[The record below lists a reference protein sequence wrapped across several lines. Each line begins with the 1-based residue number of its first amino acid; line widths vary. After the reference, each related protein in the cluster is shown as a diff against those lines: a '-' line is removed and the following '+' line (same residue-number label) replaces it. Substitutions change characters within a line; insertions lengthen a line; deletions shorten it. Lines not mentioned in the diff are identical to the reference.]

1 MAVGRSEGLSEDHK
15 REKRRGHR
23 GIGSVLRPEPGCE
36 PLLIQS
42 HYVIQTKHLILSSS
56 PSVSQARPDL
66 PPSLPPS
73 MSHHGFV
80 ITCLGG
86 DEGKGGDRAKTEED
100 IMVTEDEWSR
110 EYEEEGENGREEE
123 EVGDG
128 RDKRGERESINSRL
142 GC

>member
-1 MAVGRSEGLSEDHK
+1 
-15 REKRRGHR
+15 
-23 GIGSVLRPEPGCE
+23 
-36 PLLIQS
+36 
-42 HYVIQTKHLILSSS
+42 
-56 PSVSQARPDL
+56 
-66 PPSLPPS
+66 